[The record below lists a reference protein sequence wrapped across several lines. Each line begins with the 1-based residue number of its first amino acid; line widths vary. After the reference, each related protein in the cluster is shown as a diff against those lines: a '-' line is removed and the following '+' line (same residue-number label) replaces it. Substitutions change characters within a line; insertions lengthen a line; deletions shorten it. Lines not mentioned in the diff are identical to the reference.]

1 MWMYRYSQS
10 VIENGANAYCTKMAA
25 ARASRLSPASSAITI
40 TLFAVGVQ
48 VTIIATSRA
57 AGWRTRPD
65 ERRAMPVAA
74 PNAGIT
80 TILAAVRVPS
90 ARHETSV
97 AAIPCARRFPR
108 IIMLSGTAALPTP
121 STAAKSH
128 SRGAS
133 HSASPGHS
141 ASSHARGEYAP
152 PPAVRATHMPAS
164 APSTGGGSTR
174 CSAVDS
180 VWRGEGA
187 SKGGCAAEAAAAAA
201 QAAAARSASS
211 PTSLLLQQRRGP
223 MLKRRDLSRAAS
235 AGLVCSEAIGGSGC
249 ERRCAERRSSPPRE
263 RLARERD
270 RCSRSIGRGGGGA
283 PSSGCSPA
291 AASARESARPV
302 RRGSS
307 TSPPGA
313 PPRRCRRLPPTLH
326 CSTG

>member
-25 ARASRLSPASSAITI
+25 ASASRLSPASSAITM

-48 VTIIATSRA
+48 VTIIATSTA

-97 AAIPCARRFPR
+97 AAIPCARRLPR

-201 QAAAARSASS
+201 AQTAAARSASS
-211 PTSLLLQQRRGP
+211 PTSLLLQRRGP
-223 MLKRRDLSRAAS
+223 ML
-235 AGLVCSEAIGGSGC
+235 VCSDAIGGSGC
-249 ERRCAERRSSPPRE
+249 ERRCTERRSSPPRE

-283 PSSGCSPA
+283 PSPGCSPA

-313 PPRRCRRLPPTLH
+313 PPRRCRRQPPTLH